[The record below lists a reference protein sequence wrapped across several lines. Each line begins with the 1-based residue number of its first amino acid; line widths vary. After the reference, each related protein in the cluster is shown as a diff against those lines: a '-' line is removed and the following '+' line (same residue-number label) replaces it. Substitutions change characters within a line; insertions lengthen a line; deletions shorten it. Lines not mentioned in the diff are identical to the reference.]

1 MGSFNLT
8 DLTMM
13 KSRLESG
20 GLVRMEDP
28 SEELAGREGGT
39 FSDKESETVTS
50 LLPAAAGSAAPLPR
64 KGAAYDDQYLGAA
77 ALLIVIFNVTSKPNS
92 SKTSCH
98 C

>member
-1 MGSFNLT
+1 MIKMGSFNLT

-64 KGAAYDDQYLGAA
+64 KARARHTT
-77 ALLIVIFNVTSKPNS
+77 INTSERPRS
-92 SKTSCH
+92 Q
-98 C
+98 